1 MENCRYIGSKGNL
14 KQRYRIMGL
23 AATQTRFLSL
33 TSKKSNVEYQGQQ
46 INQQRTTLSNRSS
59 AAYSQMLTL
68 AVPTP
73 PSTSDFVKINYQFE
87 VAGVTYQ
94 TDKLNLNG
102 SGDLESV
109 QAKNVNTGA
118 VSTINITASEKD
130 ATTGRYTTLNGA
142 TASVVETVDYDAYD
156 DAYNQYT
163 YKQYLYEQQLE
174 TINAETSVVQQ
185 QDKALELRLNQLDT
199 EQSAIKTELEA
210 LSKVIDDNVE
220 SSFKTFG

>member
-1 MENCRYIGSKGNL
+1 
-14 KQRYRIMGL
+14 MGL

-33 TSKKSNVEYQGQQ
+33 TSKKSNIEYQGQQ

-68 AVPTP
+68 SVPTP
-73 PSTSDFVKINYQFE
+73 PSTSEFVEINYQFE
-87 VAGVTYQ
+87 SAGVTYQ
-94 TDKLNLNG
+94 TTQLNING
-102 SGDLESV
+102 SGTLESV
-109 QAKNVNTGA
+109 QAKNINTGA

-130 ATTGRYTTLNGA
+130 AVTGRYTTLDGA
-142 TASVVETVDYDAYD
+142 GASVVETIDYDAYD

-163 YKQYLYEQQLE
+163 YKQYLYERQME
-174 TINAETSVVQQ
+174 EINAETAVVQQ